1 MSWIYLK
8 PYIVGQISK
17 DTKSL
22 FIVLFQSMICSLGLS
37 VIWRFLSIFILRLV
51 FILYFPLSVIQLR
64 FL

>member
-22 FIVLFQSMICSLGLS
+22 FIVLFQSMICSLGFS
-37 VIWRFLSIFILRLV
+37 VI
-51 FILYFPLSVIQLR
+51 
-64 FL
+64 